1 MVPTIILL
9 VLIGFVAG
17 PSNQTAAPLPRPL
30 PMSEVHACSIEYR
43 NVVAL
48 QGMWGGQ
55 IAIYDATTDSQGA
68 VVSLRRRIIEGREHL
83 PPLVKLD
90 QFEECIRRWRFE
102 GQADFEVSLLGGTTS
117 AGQWIIQVS
126 RDGRQFRLRMPVAKI
141 SG

>member
-1 MVPTIILL
+1 MVLILLL

-17 PSNQTAAPLPRPL
+17 SSIQTAAPPPRPL
-30 PMSEVHACSIEYR
+30 AMSEAHACSIEYG

-48 QGMWGGQ
+48 QGRWGGQ

-90 QFEECIRRWRFE
+90 QFEDCIRRWRFE
-102 GQADFEVSLLGGTTS
+102 GQADFEVSLLGGTTFG
-117 AGQWIIQVS
+117 GQWIIQVS

-141 SG
+141 AG